1 MRKHCHCG
9 QMMNLGFRTVI
20 FEGIYEIDNVP
31 IYECEEC
38 SHYQV
43 LPEVKAD
50 LTDLLAELKEEGIR
64 EWVDFAEQN
73 ELAELILAL
82 SDRWADTEEATFESV
97 LERQCEE
104 RINLLL
110 DLYGVAK
117 NIGDPDWMDSISK
130 RLQPLSKFVKNRQIS
145 SAN

>member
-50 LTDLLAELKEEGIR
+50 VTDLLAGLKEEGVK

-73 ELAELILAL
+73 ELAGLILAL
-82 SDRWADTEEATFESV
+82 SDRWTGAEEASFESV

-104 RINLLL
+104 QINLLL
-110 DLYGVAK
+110 DLYGGAK
-117 NIGDPDWMDSISK
+117 NIGDLEWMDDISK
-130 RLQPLSKFVKNRQIS
+130 RLQPLSKFVKNIKIS
-145 SAN
+145 STN